1 MSKPKIYLA
10 GPTVFYP
17 NSKSLAEEMKEICSE
32 FGFEGI
38 YPLDNEINTK
48 GKTKD
53 QIAKEIAEANVKLIK
68 SCDAII
74 ADITPFRGPSS
85 DVGTAFEIGYG
96 VALGLPVI
104 AFNKSKI
111 DNYYDRVK
119 SLSSNKKLKSKG
131 VDNNGHEIENFKQ
144 VDNLMITKLISGYS
158 CNGFKGAVLLLK
170 EKMSKS

>member
-17 NSKSLAEEMKEICSE
+17 NSKSLSDEMKEMCSE
-32 FGFEGI
+32 FGFEGV

-53 QIAKEIAEANVKLIK
+53 QVAKEIAESNVKLIK

-74 ADITPFRGPSS
+74 ADITPFRGPSA
-85 DVGTAFEIGYG
+85 DAGTVFEIGYG

-104 AFNKSKI
+104 AFNKAKM

-119 SLSSNKKLKSKG
+119 SLSSNKKLKAKG
-131 VDNNGHEIENFKQ
+131 VDNNGHDIENFDQ

-158 CNGFKGAVLLLK
+158 CNGFKEALHLLK
-170 EKMSKS
+170 IKFQEQ

>member
-32 FGFEGI
+32 LGFEGV
-38 YPLDNEINTK
+38 YPLDNEINIK

-53 QIAKEIAEANVKLIK
+53 QIAQEIAQANINLIN

-74 ADITPFRGPSS
+74 ADITPFRGPSA
-85 DVGTAFEIGYG
+85 DVGTVFEIGYG
-96 VALGLPVI
+96 VGIGLPVI
-104 AFNKSKI
+104 AFNKAKI
-111 DNYYDRVK
+111 DNYYKRVTF
-119 SLSSNKKLKSKG
+119 LPSNKKLKSKG
-131 VDNNGHEIENFKQ
+131 VDSNGHEIENFDQ